1 MMRIF
6 TMGLAVLLLAGCQ
19 QGPSPEQL
27 AREKAEKMKHYGEV
41 MQWRT
46 DRIDRLTQ
54 PDGWLSLVGMHWLPK
69 SGVTRVGSGEANGT
83 RLTVGPD
90 KLGLIAVEAG
100 NQVWLQPEHGVTL
113 FIDGQTAGGRTR
125 LVPDTQGKATVVGFN
140 DGKASFIVI
149 ERGGRLAL
157 RVRDAEAATRVKFTG
172 IDYFPVDKNFR
183 YSATFTP
190 HDAGRTIDIVNI
202 LGMIEPMMNPGTV
215 TFRVGEKSYTMEAID
230 EGDHR
235 LFFTFADRTSGK
247 DSYAAARFV
256 YADYPGPDG
265 KTVLDFNKAYNPP
278 CAFTAFST
286 CPMPPPENRLDFE
299 VRAGE
304 KKPRKIT
311 P

>member
-1 MMRIF
+1 MMRTY
-6 TMGLAVLLLAGCQ
+6 TMVLTALLLAGCQ

-27 AREKAEKMKHYGEV
+27 AKEKAEKMKHYSEI

-46 DRIDRLTQ
+46 ERIERLTK

-90 KLGLIAVEAG
+90 KLGLITIDEG
-100 NQVWLQPEHGVTL
+100 KQVWLQPENGVSL
-113 FIDGQTAGGRTR
+113 SIDGQPAAGRTK
-125 LVPDTQGKATVVGFN
+125 LLPDSQGTATVVGFN

-149 ERGGRLAL
+149 ERGGKLAL
-157 RVRDAEAATRVKFTG
+157 RVRDAEAATRTRFTG
-172 IDYFPVDKNFR
+172 IDYFPVDKEFR
-183 YSATFTP
+183 YTATFTP

-202 LGMIEPMMNPGTV
+202 LGMVEPMMNPGTV
-215 TFRVGEKSYTMEAID
+215 TFDAGEQKFTLEAID

-235 LFFTFADRTSGK
+235 LFLVFADRTSGK
-247 DSYAAARFV
+247 ESYAAARFL
-256 YADYPGPDG
+256 YAEYPGPDG
-265 KTVLDFNKAYNPP
+265 KTVVDFNKAYNPP

-286 CPMPPPENRLDFE
+286 CPMPPPENRMDMA
-299 VRAGE
+299 VTAGE